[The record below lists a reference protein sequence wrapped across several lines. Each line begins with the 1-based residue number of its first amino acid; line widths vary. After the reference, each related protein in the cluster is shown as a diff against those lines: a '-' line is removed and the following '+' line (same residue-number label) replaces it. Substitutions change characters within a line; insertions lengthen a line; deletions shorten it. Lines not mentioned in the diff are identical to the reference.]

1 MKRESYPF
9 SWTWIIGVILLL
21 ASASVTAQIV
31 IDGEFPIEAENWW
44 AVNPTSHDY
53 GDLLVNTEAYQTFT
67 LINFSGDEVEVT
79 PSISDSG
86 RGFTLGDHDCTRL
99 QPESSCR
106 VEVRYSP
113 ATAATHT
120 TSLTFSLARFAVD
133 ASVPLVE
140 EAQIPLSGRG
150 ITPAATPP
158 AFAPQ
163 TLDFGEVAIG
173 GWRAESTTLTN
184 SDPNH
189 TLFIQEIVLEGAAQ
203 GFAIDVNHCGEILEP
218 GQSCTLHLSL
228 SPSSGGP
235 LQGALVLFGFQEPA
249 HTATRSLR
257 RSRATP
263 QELARATLQ
272 GSGVAPSASV
282 TLTPSEL
289 NFGSI
294 AVGESSRQTLTLA
307 NSNDVHPMQLQPA
320 SLEGDGFRIEQTTC
334 GTTLEAEQSCTFTL
348 LFEPSRI
355 TPYGATLS
363 VAWSDGYASTNHG
376 TVSATLQGEGRAP
389 LTLPPLLPEI
399 TPNPVEFGTLP
410 LATTASAS
418 ATLTNRDPRHY
429 LAIEQLTLEGEAAG
443 FHFSQHDCGSYLPP
457 NHSCTLQLAFTPS
470 AVGWA
475 EGAVV
480 LVGGLF
486 MDEIRAATAN
496 ELARATLQGYGEA
509 YLPPITAN
517 DDHAETPAETPITL
531 AVLANDQGVELTLT
545 SVTTPANGSAAIEN
559 QQIRYTPAPGF
570 AGSDRFRYTISD
582 HHGQSASAQVTITVE
597 PPPLTANDDQAT
609 TPAATPVTLA
619 VLANDQGAELTL
631 VSVTAPAHG
640 SAVIEEQQIRYTPAP
655 GFAGSDRF
663 HYSVS
668 DRYGQSASAQ
678 VTITVEPPPL
688 TANDDQA
695 TTPAATPVTLAV
707 LANDQGE
714 GLTLVSVTAPAHGSA
729 VIENQQIRYTPAPG
743 FAGNDS
749 FRYTLSDH
757 YGQSASAQVSI
768 TVQPPG
774 LTARDD
780 QAETPAETPVTIA
793 VLANDN
799 GEGVALIRVTP
810 PAHGSAVIDNQQIRY
825 TPAPGFAGNDS
836 FHYSISDRYGQSTSA
851 RVQVTV
857 IAPELHARDDHAET
871 PANTTMTL
879 AVLDND
885 SGEGIT
891 ITQLT
896 SPQHGSVT
904 HLGDE
909 TLHYTP
915 ALNFAGEDHF
925 SYTIGDRYGQSAS
938 ARVTL
943 RVVAPQLQAIDDS
956 AAAHSNTPV
965 AIPVLA
971 NDIGQSIT
979 ISEITSPQHGSA
991 TLQQDGTILY
1001 TSVAL
1006 YSGSDSFRYTIS
1018 DGISSD
1024 SAQVTVQVTPS
1035 REELEELLEQSS
1047 DDPDASRLGGSIARL
1062 CFDGSGSAHF
1072 QRDCEALIAAALE
1085 RHQRGPG
1092 EPPLHPDDSDI
1103 GTILEQITP
1112 RSFRYPS
1119 ETTVATA
1126 QAQMSGIQS
1135 RLSLLRSGTIMGI
1148 DIERLRIQRG
1158 GWAFTGQDLHDF
1170 LLASTGNVSSPPP
1183 PDSDEPPP
1191 FGLFIGGTIHLGDRD
1206 PGAVSGGYTSRALDL
1221 MIGGDYRISD
1231 PVVVGG
1237 ALHYSES
1244 DTNYRQQEGQL
1255 DTRGYGLTLYSAYY
1269 PSDPI
1274 YLEGIIHYGTNR
1286 YDQQRN
1292 LSYRLNGDEIAQRFD
1307 SNYQGRQ
1314 LFAEVGGGYEFTHGN
1329 LTFGPDA
1336 RLGYLAVH
1344 TNRFQ
1349 EQAAN
1354 PGPGS
1359 GWAMALD
1366 RQRQQQQMLNLG
1378 VRASYLIEQP
1388 WGLLRPNAE
1397 LTWQQHLDDRNN
1409 DTLNG
1414 YFVEGGNSP
1423 DNRFTFHNDSSER
1436 DNALRL
1442 GLGVNARLNN
1452 GASLHLRYRTLLG
1465 HDRGNQQSLSA
1476 QIRWNF

>member
-9 SWTWIIGVILLL
+9 SWTWIIGTILLLL
-21 ASASVTAQIV
+21 ASASVTAQTV
-31 IDGEFPIEAENWW
+31 PSPIDGELPIEAENWW

-67 LINFSGDEVEVT
+67 LTNFSGDEVEVT

-189 TLFIQEIVLEGAAQ
+189 ALFIQEIVLEGAAQ

-228 SPSSGGP
+228 SPSSDGP
-235 LQGALVLFGFQEPA
+235 LQGALLLFGFQEPA

-389 LTLPPLLPEI
+389 LTLPPVLPEI

-480 LVGGLF
+480 LLGGLF
-486 MDEIRAATAN
+486 MEEIRAATAS

-509 YLPPITAN
+509 YLPPITAY

-531 AVLANDQGVELTLT
+531 AVLANDQGVELTLI

-619 VLANDQGAELTL
+619 VLANDQG
-631 VSVTAPAHG
+631 
-640 SAVIEEQQIRYTPAP
+640 
-655 GFAGSDRF
+655 
-663 HYSVS
+663 
-668 DRYGQSASAQ
+668 
-678 VTITVEPPPL
+678 
-688 TANDDQA
+688 
-695 TTPAATPVTLAV
+695 
-707 LANDQGE
+707 E

-729 VIENQQIRYTPAPG
+729 VIE
-743 FAGNDS
+743 
-749 FRYTLSDH
+749 
-757 YGQSASAQVSI
+757 
-768 TVQPPG
+768 
-774 LTARDD
+774 
-780 QAETPAETPVTIA
+780 
-793 VLANDN
+793 
-799 GEGVALIRVTP
+799 
-810 PAHGSAVIDNQQIRY
+810 NQQIRY

-871 PANTTMTL
+871 PANTPMTL

-1047 DDPDASRLGGSIARL
+1047 DDPAASRLGGSIARL

-1183 PDSDEPPP
+1183 PDSDEPTP

-1206 PGAVSGGYTSRALDL
+1206 PGVVSGGYTSRALDL

-1423 DNRFTFHNDSSER
+1423 DNRFTFPNDPSER

-1465 HDRGNQQSLSA
+1465 HDQGNQQSLSA